1 MKRMPN
7 VSRSSKRSRKPATR
21 DQKEAWQTIE
31 TAMPGAQFPLL
42 RPEEMTVLLKVL
54 KRNRKKLM
62 SYPGVHKVDVGYRWK
77 KKKLTGEV
85 AIRAHVRKKKSLPEL
100 APEKALPAELDGY
113 RVDVI
118 ETNFELH
125 LRTDRL
131 DPILGGVEARNVN
144 LDKRGT
150 VGAIVF
156 DRENRPMAL
165 SNHHIFVANR
175 PNGAQNDRINQPGTT
190 ALSDRIGAVMRSNRN
205 LDCAVAAIDTTRQIS
220 TSIVDIPG
228 GIKGVVDPVIG
239 MRVTKS
245 GLGTLTTFGMV
256 EGVTA
261 NEFTIVPIPG
271 QFHELSGGGDS
282 GSIWLEQ
289 ISHAAVG
296 LHFAGETVGAP
307 DKERAFAKIISRA
320 ASALDIKLRRKS
332 TLNESSQLGPAAAT
346 LGGVLLLGWVSEGS
360 LELNFMSSRD
370 GSNFGVKAT
379 PGEISPTTPALTVFR
394 NRYVTAWVGAGNNR
408 ISVMQSDDGSAW
420 TGKVTLGETS
430 QSAPALTVFN
440 DQLYV
445 AWRNIG
451 DDSLN
456 VMRSND
462 GLNWQDKLTISS
474 ETTHSGPAL
483 AGLGPQLLL
492 GWRGAGDNQINL
504 LRSADGASF
513 FGKVTLNETTASRPA
528 LHVHGGRCYLAWQG
542 VGNQRLNVL
551 ESSNG
556 FSWQNKLI
564 LRESCLSGPA
574 LATLGNDFV
583 WNWIESDSPH
593 RLSALLYEL

>member
-1 MKRMPN
+1 MPN

-21 DQKEAWQTIE
+21 DQKEAWPAIE

-42 RPEEMTVLLKVL
+42 RPEEMTFLLKVL

-62 SYPGVHKVDVGYRWK
+62 SYQGVYKVDVGYRWTA
-77 KKKLTGEV
+77 KKLTGEV
-85 AIRAHVRKKKSLPEL
+85 AIRAHVHKKKPLPEL
-100 APEKALPAELDGY
+100 APENALPAELDGY
-113 RVDVI
+113 PLDVI
-118 ETNFELH
+118 ETNFEFH
-125 LRTDRL
+125 QRTDRL
-131 DPILGGVEARNVN
+131 DPILGGVEVRNVN
-144 LDKRGT
+144 LGT
-150 VGAIVF
+150 KNIGTLGAIVF

-165 SNHHIFVANR
+165 SNYHIFVANR
-175 PNGAQNDRINQPGTT
+175 TNGAQNDRINQPGTT
-190 ALSDRIGAVMRSNRN
+190 TLPDRIGAVMRSNRN
-205 LDCAVAAIDTTRQIS
+205 LDCAVAAIDTTRHIS
-220 TSIVDIPG
+220 TSIVDFPG
-228 GIKGVVDPVIG
+228 GIKGVVDPVLG

-245 GLGTLTTFGMV
+245 GLTTSTTVGMV

-271 QFHELSGGGDS
+271 QFQELSLGGDS

-296 LHFAGETVGAP
+296 LHFAGETVADP
-307 DKERAFAKIISRA
+307 DKERAVAKIISRA

-346 LGGVLLLGWVSEGS
+346 LGGGLLLGWVSADS

-370 GSNFGVKAT
+370 GTNFGVKAT
-379 PGEISPTTPALTVFR
+379 PGEISSTTPALTVFR
-394 NRYVTAWVGAGNNR
+394 DRYVTAWVGAGNNR

-462 GLNWQDKLTISS
+462 GLNWQDKLTLST

-483 AGLGPQLLL
+483 AALGEQLLL
-492 GWRGAGDNQINL
+492 CWRGAGDNQINL

-513 FGKVTLNETTASRPA
+513 SGKVTLNEATASKPA
-528 LHVHGGRCYLAWQG
+528 LHVHGGRFYLAWQG
-542 VGNQRLNVL
+542 VGNQWLNVL
-551 ESSNG
+551 ESSDG

-564 LRESCLSGPA
+564 LRESCINGPA